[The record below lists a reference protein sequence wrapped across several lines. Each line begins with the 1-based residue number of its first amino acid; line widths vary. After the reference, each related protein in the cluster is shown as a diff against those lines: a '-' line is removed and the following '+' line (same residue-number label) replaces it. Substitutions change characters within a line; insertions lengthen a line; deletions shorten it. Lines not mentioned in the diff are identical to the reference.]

1 LIDVLDS
8 LKTNGAP
15 ITQNGGDSTFD
26 IDINVESL
34 SSDYDVEQ
42 IALKV
47 KEFIANSSRY
57 RNNNTL

>member
-1 LIDVLDS
+1 LVDVLDS
-8 LKTNGAP
+8 LKSNGAP
-15 ITQNGGDSTFD
+15 ITQNAGDSTFD

-47 KEFIANSSRY
+47 KDFIVNSSRY